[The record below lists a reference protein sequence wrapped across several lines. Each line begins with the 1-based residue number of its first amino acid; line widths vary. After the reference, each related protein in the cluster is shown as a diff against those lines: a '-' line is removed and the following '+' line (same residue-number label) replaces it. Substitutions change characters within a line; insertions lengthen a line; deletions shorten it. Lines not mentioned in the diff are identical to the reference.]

1 MIPERRKAMKRL
13 LLLAMLLPFAG
24 FAQPINTMN
33 NPNQPGYQIP
43 SQQRMQTQMQSQQIQ
58 QKGMLNQQLQTQ
70 TRMQQQHME
79 NSNGGMVSGT
89 RNPDSSLNKQHM
101 LSEKKNGD
109 MLKPSSTPQPNV
121 PLKTIGP

>member
-1 MIPERRKAMKRL
+1 MKRL

-79 NSNGGMVSGT
+79 HQHPARAAVSAGRVESWT
-89 RNPDSSLNKQHM
+89 AANAA
-101 LSEKKNGD
+101 
-109 MLKPSSTPQPNV
+109 
-121 PLKTIGP
+121 